1 MQYNSDSGTP
11 LAELLSRIR
20 RFQDRLQCDG
30 VDGALILQNSDLF
43 YFADTIQQCH
53 LYIPA
58 DGEPLLMV
66 YRHVGRAGSETS
78 LPQMTA
84 IDSPRQVPQIL
95 KKRGCFPAGTLG
107 LELDVLPAARYFGF
121 QHLFP
126 GSDIVDVSHTIRLT
140 RMVKSEYEIARI
152 RQSARLAD
160 RLAGRVPELLREGMT
175 EIELAGRLES
185 IARGMGHQ
193 GTVRMRLWGAEIFYG
208 HLMAGAAAAVPSYL
222 SSPTGGMGPGRA
234 VAQGAGFRPIGR
246 HEPILVDYAFACQG
260 YLADHTRIFC
270 MGGLPDELLEGHA
283 AMLRLQETVKKAAT
297 PGRAAG
303 DIYELA
309 CSLAAEDGYADFF
322 MGPAGARV
330 NFVGHGLGIELDE
343 YPFLARGQELSL
355 EENMV
360 IALEPK
366 LVFPGRGVVGI
377 ENTHVITA
385 GGLEQ
390 LTCQDE
396 AVITVA

>member
-11 LAELLSRIR
+11 LSELTARIR
-20 RFQDRLQCDG
+20 RFQARLQSDG
-30 VDGALILQNSDLF
+30 VDGALILQSSDLF
-43 YFADTIQQCH
+43 YFADTVQQCH

-58 DGEPLLMV
+58 DGEPLLMA
-66 YRHVGRAGSETS
+66 YRHVKRARSETS
-78 LPQMTA
+78 LPRVTA
-84 IDSPRQVPQIL
+84 IDSPRQVPEIL
-95 KKRGCFPAGTLG
+95 KKRGCFPVAALG

-121 QHLFP
+121 QNLFP
-126 GSDIVDVSHTIRLT
+126 GIEIVDVSHAIRLT

-160 RLAGRVPELLREGMT
+160 SLAGRVPELLREGMT

-246 HEPILVDYAFACQG
+246 HEPILVDYAFAWQG

-270 MGGLPDELLEGHA
+270 IGELPDDLLEGHA
-283 AMLRLQETVKKAAT
+283 AMLRLQETVKKAAI
-297 PGRAAG
+297 PGSAAG
-303 DIYELA
+303 DIYRLA
-309 CSLAAEDGYADFF
+309 CSLAAEAGYAEYF

-330 NFVGHGLGIELDE
+330 HFVGHGLGIELDE
-343 YPFLARGQELSL
+343 YPFLARGQELRL
-355 EENMV
+355 AKNMV

-366 LVFPGRGVVGI
+366 LIFPGRGVVGI
-377 ENTHVITA
+377 ENTHVVTA
-385 GGLEQ
+385 GGLTQ
-390 LTCQDE
+390 LTCQTE
-396 AVITVA
+396 TVIAVA